1 MDARTVWFRETGEER
16 PKEQLLIETMFCVY
30 YLNRS
35 SAAFDNARPSN
46 SGTSNIV
53 CLFVRRA
60 HALADLASHVDPDQF
75 VPASLCED
83 HGGRRRTRSNKKME
97 RDDGSKKS
105 HPALGGKRQPPNY
118 PVPAIA
124 FRDFSSGD
132 PATKYFFAHSA
143 SAVSVNV
150 SG

>member
-1 MDARTVWFRETGEER
+1 MDARTVWFRETGEGR

-53 CLFVRRA
+53 CPFVRRA
-60 HALADLASHVDPDQF
+60 HALADLASHVDLDQF

-83 HGGRRRTRSNKKME
+83 HEEGVGAPAQTKRWSGMTVRGRVI
-97 RDDGSKKS
+97 
-105 HPALGGKRQPPNY
+105 PL
-118 PVPAIA
+118 
-124 FRDFSSGD
+124 
-132 PATKYFFAHSA
+132 
-143 SAVSVNV
+143 
-150 SG
+150 